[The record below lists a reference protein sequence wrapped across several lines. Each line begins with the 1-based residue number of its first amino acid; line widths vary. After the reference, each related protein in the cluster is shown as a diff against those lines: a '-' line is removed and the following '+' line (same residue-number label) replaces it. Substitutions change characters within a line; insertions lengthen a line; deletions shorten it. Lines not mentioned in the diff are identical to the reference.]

1 LAFLLYTYD
10 MNWQNKIYT
19 VILEHKKEN
28 RDDTITKNVEKLRSM
43 EDGPEKD
50 KLKSDTMNLITGGR
64 KAGRGAIETA
74 PRRRKNLRDTS
85 R

>member
-1 LAFLLYTYD
+1 
-10 MNWQNKIYT
+10 MNWQNKIYENLVENEKPDSDDRHST
-19 VILEHKKEN
+19 ISALAKE
-28 RDDTITKNVEKLRSM
+28 IKSM
-43 EDGPEKD
+43 EPGEERSAKILQVQ
-50 KLKSDTMNLITGGR
+50 KLITGGR